1 MRVSAFQF
9 DGHYLPPQGVADG
22 PARLDSGDEKT

>member
-9 DGHYLPPQGVADG
+9 DGIPPQGVADG

>member
-9 DGHYLPPQGVADG
+9 DGNVPQDIADG